1 MKEDVQLIPID
12 RIRILN
18 PRYRDKKKFERIVAS
33 IQSLGLKKPIKI
45 SRRNV
50 KAGEDPGYDLVC
62 GQGRIEAFRALGY
75 MEIPAIVVEVCKE
88 DRLLMSLVENMARR
102 FPRPMDLIL
111 EIERLKKL
119 GNSNVAIGKK
129 LDIAD
134 TFVGGLLALRKSGEH
149 RLLDAAVKG
158 RVPLGVAIDIAKTD
172 GKEAQQELLKAYES
186 RQLNMTSI
194 RMVKKLLEQRQF
206 FGKGLERGKRPK
218 RHTADGL
225 VHAYK
230 KESQRQKLLVKK
242 AKVCEAKLVFVQ
254 AAFKKLLVDE
264 DFINLLRA
272 EGLAT
277 VPKFIADAAAGPK

>member
-1 MKEDVQLIPID
+1 MKEDVQLIPLD

-45 SRRNV
+45 SRRSV
-50 KAGEDPGYDLVC
+50 KDGEDPGYDLVC

-75 MEIPAIVVEVCKE
+75 REIPAIVVEVCKE

-119 GNSNVAIGKK
+119 GYSNVAIGKK
-129 LDIAD
+129 LDVAD

-149 RLLDAAVKG
+149 RLLDAALKG

-172 GKEAQQELLKAYES
+172 GKEAQQGLLRAYES

-206 FGKGLERGKRPK
+206 FGKGLERGRRPK

-242 AKVCEAKLVFVQ
+242 AKVCEAKLVFLQ

-277 VPKFIADAAAGPK
+277 VPKFIAAAAAGPK